1 MHELELW
8 GGPECTVNRVG
19 DQYRDQLAASGH
31 EERLS
36 DIDLMA
42 DLGFATLRYPV
53 LWERVAPHDPA
64 RNDWSWTDRQ
74 LEHIRSRGMRVIAGL
89 VHHGSGPAYANILSD
104 AFAPGLARHAR
115 NVAER
120 YPWIDAWTPVNEPV
134 TTARFCAL
142 YGFWHPHARDER
154 LFWTALLNQ
163 IDGVRL
169 AMREVREVNPGARL
183 VQTDDLGRTYATAAL
198 REQAAFDNA
207 RRWMGWDLLCGRVV
221 PGHDLWQRLCDFGF
235 EARLRAMAE
244 APCPPDIIGI
254 NHYLTSDR
262 FLDHRLQRY
271 PARNH
276 GSNKR
281 QRFADT
287 EAVRV
292 LAPPPPGL
300 RGVAQEAW
308 ERYGLPLAITEVHNG
323 CTRDEQMRW
332 TWEAWNVARALR
344 DEGVDLRAVTSW
356 SLLGSHGWNTLL
368 TGEGRYEPGTFDVSG
383 PAPRATAMTAL
394 LRGLAGG
401 ANSSH
406 PVLAGAGWWR
416 RPIRL
421 AHPPAPRPA
430 PMREH
435 VATPSWSGAR
445 TPPLLILGATGTLGQ
460 AIAAACRHR
469 DIAHVLTSR
478 GQLDLGNGESIAAA
492 LDFHKPWCVVNAA
505 GWVRVDDAEKEADAC
520 HAANAAGALRLAE
533 ACARRGIPT
542 VSFSS
547 DLVFDGQANRP
558 YRESDAAA
566 PLNVYGRSK
575 RDAEQA
581 VLALSG
587 SHLIVRTA
595 AFFSAADPHNFAI
608 HALQAL
614 ASGQSFRAAQ
624 DHVVSPTF
632 VPQLVNAVLDLCID
646 GAEGLWH
653 LTNGEPVS
661 WADFGR
667 RVAAAC
673 GMRTAGIEA
682 VPGASLGWV
691 APRPLYVPLASEKG
705 RLMGQL
711 DEAMDHFAYLLR
723 EKRPDLARALMAV
736 Q

>member
-1 MHELELW
+1 
-8 GGPECTVNRVG
+8 
-19 DQYRDQLAASGH
+19 
-31 EERLS
+31 
-36 DIDLMA
+36 
-42 DLGFATLRYPV
+42 
-53 LWERVAPHDPA
+53 
-64 RNDWSWTDRQ
+64 
-74 LEHIRSRGMRVIAGL
+74 
-89 VHHGSGPAYANILSD
+89 
-104 AFAPGLARHAR
+104 
-115 NVAER
+115 
-120 YPWIDAWTPVNEPV
+120 
-134 TTARFCAL
+134 
-142 YGFWHPHARDER
+142 
-154 LFWTALLNQ
+154 
-163 IDGVRL
+163 
-169 AMREVREVNPGARL
+169 
-183 VQTDDLGRTYATAAL
+183 
-198 REQAAFDNA
+198 
-207 RRWMGWDLLCGRVV
+207 
-221 PGHDLWQRLCDFGF
+221 
-235 EARLRAMAE
+235 MAE

-533 ACARRGIPT
+533 ACARRGH
-542 VSFSS
+542 S
-547 DLVFDGQANRP
+547 DGELFERSGVRRAGQP
-558 YRESDAAA
+558 
-566 PLNVYGRSK
+566 PL
-575 RDAEQA
+575 
-581 VLALSG
+581 
-587 SHLIVRTA
+587 
-595 AFFSAADPHNFAI
+595 
-608 HALQAL
+608 
-614 ASGQSFRAAQ
+614 
-624 DHVVSPTF
+624 
-632 VPQLVNAVLDLCID
+632 
-646 GAEGLWH
+646 
-653 LTNGEPVS
+653 
-661 WADFGR
+661 
-667 RVAAAC
+667 
-673 GMRTAGIEA
+673 
-682 VPGASLGWV
+682 
-691 APRPLYVPLASEKG
+691 
-705 RLMGQL
+705 
-711 DEAMDHFAYLLR
+711 
-723 EKRPDLARALMAV
+723 
-736 Q
+736 